1 MKKKIILA
9 VSLICLLSLIAI
21 LAITKYKDLSST
33 QKNPIKAIPTNASV
47 IIKSDDWRK
56 SWDEIEA
63 SDIWQKISSTEHW
76 ETLKTNIYKT
86 KKNIEKSDELKK
98 IFDKQLLYISL
109 HSSTQNFDILF
120 ASTLSTKTP
129 LKLIENN
136 F

>member
-1 MKKKIILA
+1 M
-9 VSLICLLSLIAI
+9 S
-21 LAITKYKDLSST
+21 
-33 QKNPIKAIPTNASV
+33 
-47 IIKSDDWRK
+47 WRK

-98 IFDKQLLYISL
+98 YLTNNLLYISL

-120 ASTLSTKTP
+120 CFYPINKNSFKAIRK
-129 LKLIENN
+129 
-136 F
+136 